1 MTLLLTRKETLMSLY
16 SFLNKDTL
24 VYNKINHFINDPRF
38 NALINDYLNSNI
50 DDFFAMSANTATKIH
65 LTKDKLIVRVKPLP
79 QLTKT
84 YDHGYPDDYM
94 PIAIIELNSIE
105 ILDTDN
111 RFHAVLDRTLSDL
124 EELLYQGQ

>member
-1 MTLLLTRKETLMSLY
+1 MSLY

>member
-1 MTLLLTRKETLMSLY
+1 MNLLLTRKETLMSLY

-24 VYNKINHFINDPRF
+24 VYNKINHFINDPHF
-38 NALINDYLNSNI
+38 IALINDYLNSDI

-94 PIAIIELNSIE
+94 PIALITLDPIDLR
-105 ILDTDN
+105 DTDD
-111 RFHAVLDRTLSDL
+111 RFHAVLDHTLTDL

>member
-1 MTLLLTRKETLMSLY
+1 MSLY
-16 SFLNKDTL
+16 SFLHKDHI
-24 VYNKINHFINDPRF
+24 VYDKFNHFINNPRF
-38 NALINDYLNSNI
+38 SVLINDYLNSNI

-79 QLTKT
+79 QLYPT

-94 PIAIIELNSIE
+94 PIAIITLDPIKV
-105 ILDTDN
+105 LDTDD
-111 RFHAVLDRTLSDL
+111 RFHSVLDRTLNDL

>member
-1 MTLLLTRKETLMSLY
+1 MSLY

-24 VYNKINHFINDPRF
+24 VYNKINHFINDPHF
-38 NALINDYLNSNI
+38 IALINDYLNSDI

-65 LTKDKLIVRVKPLP
+65 LTKDKLIVRVKPLL

-94 PIAIIELNSIE
+94 PIALITLDPIDLR
-105 ILDTDN
+105 DTDD
-111 RFHAVLDRTLSDL
+111 RFHAVLDHTLTDL

>member
-1 MTLLLTRKETLMSLY
+1 MSLY
-16 SFLNKDTL
+16 SFLNKDTV
-24 VYNKINHFINDPRF
+24 VYDKLNHFINDPRF

-84 YDHGYPDDYM
+84 YDHGYPNDYM
-94 PIAIIELNSIE
+94 PIAIITLNPID
-105 ILDTDN
+105 LRDVDD
-111 RFHAVLDRTLSDL
+111 RFHSVLDRTINDL
-124 EELLYQGQ
+124 EEILYQGQ